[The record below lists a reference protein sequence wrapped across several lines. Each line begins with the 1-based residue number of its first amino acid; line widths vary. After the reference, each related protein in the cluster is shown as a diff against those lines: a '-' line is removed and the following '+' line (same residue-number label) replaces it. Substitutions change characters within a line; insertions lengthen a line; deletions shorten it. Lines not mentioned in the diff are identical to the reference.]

1 MYVVVSGLPGSGKST
16 LARPLA
22 ARLGMPLIARDVIKE
37 SLWDALGGGDLAW
50 SRKLGA
56 ASAEAFWRLARDAN
70 GAAVL
75 DNFVRRAFAHQLET
89 LPGAFVEVHCACDP
103 ELARD
108 RYLNRVRHPCHFDLT
123 YGAEMFDQWL
133 RSDAGPLALGP
144 VLSVDTTGD
153 VGIEGVADWILSE
166 LDRSVRVAAGEQIE
180 RVRGDR

>member
-22 ARLGMPLIARDVIKE
+22 VRLGMPLIARDVIKE

-70 GAAVL
+70 GAGVL
-75 DNFVRRAFAHQLET
+75 DNFVHRAFAHQLET
-89 LPGAFVEVHCACDP
+89 LPGRFVEVHCACDP
-103 ELARD
+103 ELARG
-108 RYLNRVRHPCHFDLT
+108 RYLSRLRHPCHYDLT
-123 YGAEMFDQWL
+123 YGAEMYDQWL

-144 VLSVDTTGD
+144 VLSVDTTADFD
-153 VGIEGVADWILSE
+153 VDAIANWIVSE
-166 LDRSVRVAAGEQIE
+166 DARSVRVPAAEEVEG
-180 RVRGDR
+180 VGHDR